1 MKEIRRKRGMAER
14 KVGDLEGWE
23 REIVLERVSIMT
35 PLHETSSS
43 DTMPQPFY
51 LFPDFLVLV
60 QLLNSKSS
68 CLWELEI
75 VLDPGTPCP

>member
-1 MKEIRRKRGMAER
+1 MGE
-14 KVGDLEGWE
+14 GD
-23 REIVLERVSIMT
+23 VLKRVSIMS

-43 DTMPQPFY
+43 EKMQQPFY
-51 LFPDFLVLV
+51 LFPDFLILV